1 MGTSRNVDRK
11 LLPIVLGLGALPAC
25 GDKPSGPP
33 VDTATRPTTTR
44 TPTRTDPVI
53 LHSGDRVP
61 IPLGGAVMPALP
73 ASARPAVP
81 RAAEPA
87 PARAQAAASGAAAA
101 EGPAAAPPAAPVAEV
116 AVAHDHA
123 PGEPCRPVTQADI
136 DKAFAD
142 LRAQ

>member
-1 MGTSRNVDRK
+1 MGTSRNLDRK

-44 TPTRTDPVI
+44 TPTRIEPVI
-53 LHSGDRVP
+53 LHSGDQVP
-61 IPLGGAVMPALP
+61 VPLGGAAQPALP

-81 RAAEPA
+81 HAAEPA

-101 EGPAAAPPAAPVAEV
+101 QAAPAPASPAPVAEV
-116 AVAHDHA
+116 AIVHNHA